1 MIVSYSQNQWQSF
14 LLEEG
19 VDEKTIFTFIQGL
32 QEVLSNLKP
41 RSISEERRLQLAKQ
55 HLKEIRRSARRMQN
69 EVSVLQEKLS
79 ILEETLNE
87 NEVK

>member
-1 MIVSYSQNQWQSF
+1 MSYSQNQWQSF